1 MIHDRNR
8 YHIRKSYSIF
18 SITRNSTMGRFLIRK
33 YWPKRSVRAKRKWV
47 ELKLLIFSINS
58 FSRFREIF
66 ENMAVTMYLA
76 GGGNAPCN

>member
-1 MIHDRNR
+1 MIEID
-8 YHIRKSYSIF
+8 
-18 SITRNSTMGRFLIRK
+18 ITSEKAIPYFQLRNSTMGRFLIRK
-33 YWPKRSVRAKRKWV
+33 YWPKRSVRAKRKWL